1 MPETTLSCPRCEAA
15 LPSASASCDR
25 CGYAADVARPALVES
40 LPGLRATNLVLVA
53 VLSSLS
59 LGLYSP
65 VWFWRRREALN
76 RLRSST
82 KLDRRVL
89 VLTFVL
95 LALSVLLFDRH
106 PHARTRY
113 RGHSRPDGG
122 QERGDGL
129 PAPVPARADHAMGA
143 MLSGA
148 ADPARPSQSPSRAG
162 RVGLVALH
170 ARVPGSLSPGS
181 DQHDPESRPGPRRS
195 MTSTLARLRPGL
207 RAPSQ
212 PRRGLRRRARPPAL
226 PRRVAPRD
234 R

>member
-15 LPSASASCDR
+15 LPSPSASCDR

-95 LALSVLLFDRH
+95 LALSVLFSLIAIPVQGSAVVR
-106 PHARTRY
+106 
-113 RGHSRPDGG
+113 SRVLTVGKSVEMGSQLLCLLVLITLWVQCFRVRRILLDHLNLHLQLGVSVSWVYTLVFQVLYLQG
-122 QERGDGL
+122 RINTIL
-129 PAPVPARADHAMGA
+129 KAAPVVGAR
-143 MLSGA
+143 
-148 ADPARPSQSPSRAG
+148 
-162 RVGLVALH
+162 
-170 ARVPGSLSPGS
+170 
-181 DQHDPESRPGPRRS
+181 
-195 MTSTLARLRPGL
+195 
-207 RAPSQ
+207 
-212 PRRGLRRRARPPAL
+212 
-226 PRRVAPRD
+226 
-234 R
+234 

>member
-1 MPETTLSCPRCEAA
+1 MPEATLSCPRCEAA

-53 VLSSLS
+53 VFSSLS

-95 LALSVLLFDRH
+95 LALSVLL
-106 PHARTRY
+106 
-113 RGHSRPDGG
+113 
-122 QERGDGL
+122 GL
-129 PAPVPARADHAMGA
+129 IAIPMQGPAVVR
-143 MLSGA
+143 
-148 ADPARPSQSPSRAG
+148 
-162 RVGLVALH
+162 
-170 ARVPGSLSPGS
+170 ARVLTVG
-181 DQHDPESRPGPRRS
+181 
-195 MTSTLARLRPGL
+195 
-207 RAPSQ
+207 RA
-212 PRRGLRRRARPPAL
+212 
-226 PRRVAPRD
+226 
-234 R
+234 